1 MTTNHTFDV
10 AVVGA
15 GVFGAWT
22 AYQLR
27 QAGAQVLLIDAYGP
41 ANSRASSGGES
52 RIIRMGYG
60 QDAIYTRMAQRSF
73 TSWQE
78 LFDRINRPQLFQQT
92 GVLWLA
98 RENDSYCEATL
109 KTFQQTKVKF
119 ERLEPGELKHRYPQL
134 ELRQISWGILEP
146 DSGILM
152 ARQAVQAVVAEALAA
167 GVTYLAAAIRPVETG
182 QERKRKRGRGATTLH
197 SISTTSG
204 GEIVADKFIFACGPW
219 LPKLF
224 PGLLAGLI
232 HVTRQEVFFLGVP
245 AGDDRFNSPGMPTW
259 MDINELIYC
268 LPNLDNRGVKI
279 AIDKHGPQ
287 FDPDTGERIVN
298 PESVNAVRAYLARR
312 VPLLADAPVTESRV
326 CQYENTSNGDFLIDR
341 HPEFENAWLVGGGS
355 GHGFKHG
362 PAVGDHLT
370 SLISGSAI
378 GESRFALATKDQAH
392 QRKVF

>member
-1 MTTNHTFDV
+1 MTNHSFDV

-22 AYQLR
+22 AHQLSR
-27 QAGAQVLLIDAYGP
+27 SGAEVLLIDAYGP

-73 TSWQE
+73 ASWQE
-78 LFDRINRPQLFQQT
+78 LFARINRPQLFQQT

-98 RENDSYCEATL
+98 RENDAYCEATL
-109 KTFQQTKVKF
+109 KTFQQSQVKF
-119 ERLEPGELKHRYPQL
+119 ERLDQGELKRRYPQL
-134 ELRQISWGILEP
+134 ELDQISWGILEP

-152 ARQAVQAVVAEALAA
+152 ARQAVQAVVAEALTT
-167 GVTYLAAAIRPVETG
+167 GVTYLAAAIRPLEIEPENGVSKLGLIT
-182 QERKRKRGRGATTLH
+182 
-197 SISTTSG
+197 TTSG
-204 GEIVADKFIFACGPW
+204 HEIVAGKFIFACGPW

-224 PGLLAGLI
+224 PELLGELI

-245 AGDDRFNSPGMPTW
+245 AGDNRFNSPDMPTW

-268 LPNLDNRGVKI
+268 LPNLDNRGFKI
-279 AIDKHGPQ
+279 AIDKHGPL
-287 FDPDTGERIVN
+287 FDPDTGERIAN
-298 PESVNAVRAYLARR
+298 PESMNAIRAYLARR
-312 VPLLADAPVTESRV
+312 VPSLVDAPVSESRV

-341 HPEFENAWLVGGGS
+341 HPRFENAWLVGGGS

-362 PAVGDHLT
+362 PAVGEHVAA
-370 SLISGSAI
+370 LISGSAK
-378 GESRFALATKDQAH
+378 GELRFALATKEQVQ

>member
-1 MTTNHTFDV
+1 MKKLFDV

-27 QAGAQVLLIDAYGP
+27 RAGAEGLLIDAYGP

-60 QDAIYTRMAQRSF
+60 HDAIYTRMAQRSF
-73 TSWQE
+73 ASWQE
-78 LFDRINRPQLFQQT
+78 LFARINRPQLFQKT

-109 KTFQQTKVKF
+109 KTFQQNNVKF
-119 ERLEPGELKHRYPQL
+119 ERLEQAELKRRYPQI
-134 ELRQISWGILEP
+134 EFDQISWGILEP

-152 ARQAVQAVVAEALAA
+152 ARQAVQAVVAEAQAA
-167 GVTYLAAAIRPVETG
+167 GVTYLPAAIRPEGIGEEGQKGQTNSASKLET
-182 QERKRKRGRGATTLH
+182 
-197 SISTTSG
+197 ISTTTSQ
-204 GEIVADKFIFACGPW
+204 EIVAGKFIFACGPW

-224 PGLLAGLI
+224 PELLGGLI

-245 AGDDRFNSPGMPTW
+245 AGDDRFNSPDMPTW

-268 LPNLDNRGVKI
+268 LPNLDNRGFKI

-287 FDPDTGERIVN
+287 FDPDTGDRIVN
-298 PESVNAVRAYLARR
+298 PESINAVRAYLSRR
-312 VPLLADAPVTESRV
+312 VPLLADAPVVESRV

-341 HPEFENAWLVGGGS
+341 HPRFENAWLVGGGS

-362 PAVGDHLT
+362 PAVGEHVA
-370 SLISGSAI
+370 SLISGGAKS
-378 GESRFALATKDQAH
+378 ELRFALATKQHAH
-392 QRKVF
+392 ERKVF